1 MTGAVFLSAG
11 MPDPVRG
18 PDYAAT
24 ADPVAITSA
33 ISALVHVVL
42 GRRLLVFGG
51 HPAITPMIWV
61 MAEHLGVQYGSW
73 VRLYQSLYFADQ
85 FPEDNE
91 RYQNTVFTPSREN
104 LASSLATMREQMFAD
119 QRYEAAVFV
128 GGMKGIED
136 EFALLRLRQPA
147 TKMVPIASTGGAALV
162 LARSGMIEQSAVQD
176 SLDYVMYLHE
186 RLGISPKELRY
197 ETPDLQPP
205 DIADRMWRSS

>member
-33 ISALVHVVL
+33 ISALVHVLL

-61 MAEHLGVQYGSW
+61 MAEHLGVEYGSW

-91 RYQNTVFTPSREN
+91 RYQNTVFTTAKDDI
-104 LASSLATMREQMFAD
+104 ASSLAAMREQMFSD
-119 QRYEAAVFV
+119 YSYEAAVFI

-136 EFALLRLRQPA
+136 EFALLAAKQPN
-147 TKMVPIASTGGAALV
+147 TRMLPLASTGGAALV
-162 LARSGMIEQSAVQD
+162 LAHAGSEGQGVVQE

-186 RLGISPKELRY
+186 QLGISPKELRY
-197 ETPDLQPP
+197 ETPELQPP
-205 DIADRMWRSS
+205 DIADRLWRPS